1 VYDVEEIRH
10 DFPILEREVNGK
22 RLIYLDNAATSQ
34 KPRQVIQALTGYYER
49 HNANIHRGVHRLAE
63 EATAAY
69 EEARQKVACFIGAPD
84 TRALIFTRGTTES
97 INLVAHA
104 WGRKFL
110 REGDEVVLTEAEH
123 HSNLVPWQ
131 LAAQAT
137 GAKLRFIPIQDDGTL
152 DLEEAERLIGPKTGL
167 VGCIHASNVVA
178 TINPVEKLA
187 ELAHENHALML
198 VDGAQ
203 SAPHLPVDVEALGC
217 DFFACSG
224 HKMLGPT
231 GVGVLWGRPEILE
244 EMDPFMGGGEMIREV
259 HLDHSTWN
267 DLPYKFEAGTM
278 NIAQAVGLGAAV
290 DYLDELG
297 MENVRE
303 HERWLGEY
311 AHRRLSEIEGI
322 TVYGPEKDR
331 TGLVSFSLPDVHPH
345 DLSQLL
351 DEEGVAIRSGHHCAQ
366 PLMRRLG
373 VAATA
378 RASFYLY
385 NTDEEVDTLVEAL
398 VDLGDSPASARQK
411 VKRALHGAPADDWR
425 DVLN

>member
-1 VYDVEEIRH
+1 MYGVEKVRKE
-10 DFPILEREVNGK
+10 FPILGRKVGGK
-22 RLIYLDNAATSQ
+22 DLVYLDNAATSQ
-34 KPRQVIQALTGYYER
+34 KPRRVLEALNEYYEE
-49 HNANIHRGVHRLAE
+49 HNANIHRGVHRLSE
-63 EATAAY
+63 EATSAY
-69 EEARQKVACFIGAPD
+69 EGSRRKVARFLGAPEE
-84 TRALIFTRGTTES
+84 TSLVFTRGTTES

-104 WGRKFL
+104 WGRKEL

-131 LAAQAT
+131 LAARTT
-137 GAKLRFIPIQDDGTL
+137 GAKLRFIPILEDGTL
-152 DLEEAERLIGPKTGL
+152 DMEEAARLIGPRTKM
-167 VGCIHASNVVA
+167 VAAVHASNVLA
-178 TINPVEKLA
+178 TINSVEWLA
-187 ELAHENHALML
+187 KLAHEVGALML

-203 SAPHLPVDVEALGC
+203 SAPHLPVNVEALGC

-244 EMDPFMGGGEMIREV
+244 EMDPFLGGGEMIREV

-278 NIAQAVGLGAAV
+278 NIAQVVGFGAAV
-290 DYLDELG
+290 QYLKGLG

-303 HERWLGEY
+303 HERRLGAY
-311 AHRRLSEIEGI
+311 AYQRLSEIEGI
-322 TVYGPEKDR
+322 TIHGPTEER
-331 TGLVSFSLPDVHPH
+331 TGIASFTLPDVHPH

-351 DEEGVAIRSGHHCAQ
+351 DEEGIAIRSGHHCTQ

-385 NTDEEVDTLVEAL
+385 NTEEEVDALIEAL
-398 VDLGDSPASARQK
+398 ARTREFF
-411 VKRALHGAPADDWR
+411 RAFA
-425 DVLN
+425 

>member
-1 VYDVEEIRH
+1 VYEVEEIRH
-10 DFPILEREVNGK
+10 HFPILDRRIGDR
-22 RLIYLDNAATSQ
+22 RLVYLDNSATSQ
-34 KPRQVIQALTGYYER
+34 KPRPVIEALTDYYEH
-49 HNANIHRGVHRLAE
+49 HNANVHRGVHRLAE

-69 EEARQKVACFIGAPD
+69 EAARRKVARFLGTPD
-84 TRALIFTRGTTES
+84 PAGLVFTRGTTES
-97 INLVAHA
+97 INLVAYA

-110 REGDEVVLTEAEH
+110 REGDEVVLTETEH

-137 GAKLRFIPIQDDGTL
+137 GAKLRFIPILDDGTL
-152 DLEEAERLIGPKTGL
+152 DVEEAQRLIGARTRL
-167 VGCIHASNVVA
+167 VGCIHASNVLA
-178 TINPVEKLA
+178 TINPVERLA
-187 ELAHENHALML
+187 ELAHDSGALML

-203 SAPHLPVDVEALGC
+203 SAPHLPVDVGELGC

-231 GVGVLWGRPEILE
+231 GVGVLWGKPEILD
-244 EMDPFMGGGEMIREV
+244 EMDPFLGGGEMIREV
-259 HLDHSTWN
+259 HLDYSTWN
-267 DLPYKFEAGTM
+267 DLPYKVEAGTM
-278 NIAQAVGLGAAV
+278 NVAQAVGLGAAV
-290 DYLDELG
+290 DYLDDLG

-303 HERWLGEY
+303 HERSLGEY
-311 AHRRLSEIEGI
+311 AYRRLSEFEGI
-322 TVYGPEKDR
+322 TLYGPKRDR

-351 DEEGVAIRSGHHCAQ
+351 DEEGIAIRSGHHCAQ

-385 NTDEEVDTLVEAL
+385 NTEEEADALVEAL
-398 VDLGDSPASARQK
+398 ARAREFFG
-411 VKRALHGAPADDWR
+411 VFAR
-425 DVLN
+425 

>member
-1 VYDVEEIRH
+1 LQGVEVYGVEEIRY
-10 DFPILEREVNGK
+10 DFPILGRSIDGK
-22 RLIYLDNAATSQ
+22 RLVYLDNAATSQ
-34 KPRQVIQALTGYYER
+34 KPQQVLAALMQYYEK
-49 HNANIHRGVHRLAE
+49 HNANIHRGVHSLAE
-63 EATAAY
+63 EATASY
-69 EEARQKVACFIGAPD
+69 EASREKVARFLGAPD
-84 TRALIFTRGTTES
+84 VRGLIFTRGTTEA

-131 LAAQAT
+131 LAARAT
-137 GAKLRFIPIQDDGTL
+137 GAKLRFIPILEDGLL
-152 DLEEAERLIGPKTGL
+152 DLEEAERLIGPRTKL
-167 VGCIHASNVVA
+167 VGCIHASNVLA

-187 ELAHENHALML
+187 RMAHEAGALML

-203 SAPHLPVDVEALGC
+203 SAPHLPMSAETLGC

-231 GVGVLWGRPEILE
+231 GVGVLWARPEILD
-244 EMDPFMGGGEMIREV
+244 EMDPFLGGGEMIREV

-290 DYLDELG
+290 DYLVELG

-303 HERWLGEY
+303 HERRLGEY
-311 AHRRLSEIEGI
+311 AYRRLSELEGI
-322 TVYGPEKDR
+322 TIYGPKENR

-351 DEEGVAIRSGHHCAQ
+351 DEDGIAIRSGHHCAQ

-385 NTDEEVDTLVEAL
+385 NTEEEVDALIEAL
-398 VDLGDSPASARQK
+398 VRAREFFG
-411 VKRALHGAPADDWR
+411 ALA
-425 DVLN
+425 

>member
-1 VYDVEEIRH
+1 MYDVEEIRH

-22 RLIYLDNAATSQ
+22 RLVYLDNAATSQ
-34 KPRQVIQALTGYYER
+34 KPRQVIQALTHYYER

-69 EEARQKVACFIGAPD
+69 EEARQKVGCFIGAPD

-137 GAKLRFIPIQDDGTL
+137 GAKLRFIPIREDGTL

-290 DYLDELG
+290 DYLGEFG

-303 HERWLGEY
+303 HERHLGEY
-311 AHRRLSEIEGI
+311 AYRRLSEIEGI

-385 NTDEEVDTLVEAL
+385 NTEQEVDELVEAL
-398 VDLGDSPASARQK
+398 AGAREFFGPFA
-411 VKRALHGAPADDWR
+411 R
-425 DVLN
+425 

>member
-1 VYDVEEIRH
+1 MYDVEEIRR

-22 RLIYLDNAATSQ
+22 RLAYLDNAATSQ
-34 KPRQVIQALTGYYER
+34 KPRQVIQALTGYYEL
-49 HNANIHRGVHRLAE
+49 HNANVHRGVHRLAE

-69 EEARQKVACFIGAPD
+69 EGARRKVARFLGAQD

-110 REGDEVVLTEAEH
+110 SEGDEVVLTETEH

-137 GAKLRFIPIQDDGTL
+137 GAKLRFIPVLEDGTL
-152 DLEEAERLIGPKTGL
+152 DLQEAERLIGAKTRL
-167 VGCIHASNVVA
+167 VGCIHASNVLA
-178 TINPVEKLA
+178 TINPVE
-187 ELAHENHALML
+187 ELARMAHGAEALML

-203 SAPHLPVDVEALGC
+203 SAPHLPVDVEELGC
-217 DFFACSG
+217 DFYACSG

-231 GVGVLWGRPEILE
+231 GVGVLWGRLGILE

-259 HLDHSTWN
+259 RLDRSTWN

-278 NIAQAVGLGAAV
+278 NVAQAVGLGSAV

-297 MENVRE
+297 MQNVRE
-303 HERWLGEY
+303 HEKQLGEY
-311 AHRRLSEIEGI
+311 AYRSLSEIEGI
-322 TVYGPEKDR
+322 TLYGPEEDR
-331 TGLVSFSLPDVHPH
+331 MGLVSFSLPDVHPH

-351 DEEGVAIRSGHHCAQ
+351 DEDGIAIRSGHHCAQ

-385 NTDEEVDTLVEAL
+385 NTEREVDAPVEAL
-398 VDLGDSPASARQK
+398 ARA
-411 VKRALHGAPADDWR
+411 REFFGAFSGAKP
-425 DVLN
+425 

>member
-1 VYDVEEIRH
+1 
-10 DFPILEREVNGK
+10 
-22 RLIYLDNAATSQ
+22 
-34 KPRQVIQALTGYYER
+34 VIQALADYYEQ

-69 EEARQKVACFIGAPD
+69 EEARQMVARFIGAPD
-84 TRALIFTRGTTES
+84 TRALIFTRGATES

-104 WGRKFL
+104 WGRKVL

-137 GAKLRFIPIQDDGTL
+137 GARLRFIPIQDDGTL
-152 DLEEAERLIGPKTGL
+152 DLEEAERLIGPKTRL
-167 VGCIHASNVVA
+167 VGCIHASNVLA
-178 TINPVEKLA
+178 TINPVE
-187 ELAHENHALML
+187 ELARMAHEAGALML

-203 SAPHLPVDVEALGC
+203 SAPHLPVDVTKLGC

-244 EMDPFMGGGEMIREV
+244 EMDPFLGGGEMIREV
-259 HLDHSTWN
+259 HLDYSTWN

-290 DYLDELG
+290 DYLDALG

-311 AHRRLSEIEGI
+311 AHRRLTEMEDII
-322 TVYGPEKDR
+322 VYGPEKGR
-331 TGLVSFSLPDVHPH
+331 TGLVSFSLPEMHPH
-345 DLSQLL
+345 DLSQFL

-385 NTDEEVDTLVEAL
+385 NTDEEVDALVEAL
-398 VDLGDSPASARQK
+398 VGAREFFAAFA
-411 VKRALHGAPADDWR
+411 R
-425 DVLN
+425 

>member
-1 VYDVEEIRH
+1 VYDVQEIRR

-22 RLIYLDNAATSQ
+22 GLVYLDNAATSQ
-34 KPRQVIQALTGYYER
+34 KPRRVLDALADYYEN

-69 EEARQKVACFIGAPD
+69 EGAREKVARFLGARD
-84 TRALIFTRGTTES
+84 TSSLVFTRGTTES

-110 REGDEVVLTEAEH
+110 KEGDEVVLTEAEH

-131 LAAQAT
+131 LAARAT
-137 GAKLRFIPIQDDGTL
+137 GARLRFVPVLDDGTL
-152 DLEEAERLIGPKTGL
+152 DMEEAGRLIGPKTRL
-167 VGCIHASNVVA
+167 VGCIHASNVLA
-178 TINPVEKLA
+178 TINPVEDLGRM
-187 ELAHENHALML
+187 AHDAGALML

-203 SAPHLPVDVEALGC
+203 SAPHLPVDVGSLGC

-231 GVGVLWGRPEILE
+231 GVGVLWGKPEILDD
-244 EMDPFMGGGEMIREV
+244 MDPFLGGGEMIREV

-278 NIAQAVGLGAAV
+278 NVAQAVGLGAAV
-290 DYLDELG
+290 DYLDDLG
-297 MENVRE
+297 MEDVRE
-303 HERWLGEY
+303 HEKRLGEY
-311 AHRRLSEIEGI
+311 AFRRLSEIEGI

-351 DEEGVAIRSGHHCAQ
+351 DEDGIAIRSGHHCAQ

-373 VAATA
+373 VAATS

-385 NTDEEVDTLVEAL
+385 NTEEEVDSLIEAL
-398 VDLGDSPASARQK
+398 GRAREFF
-411 VKRALHGAPADDWR
+411 GAISGARPS
-425 DVLN
+425 

>member
-1 VYDVEEIRH
+1 MYDVQEIRH

-22 RLIYLDNAATSQ
+22 RLVYLDNAATSQ
-34 KPRQVIQALTGYYER
+34 KPRQVIQALADYYEQ

-69 EEARQKVACFIGAPD
+69 EEARQMVARFIGAPD

-104 WGRKFL
+104 WGRKVL

-167 VGCIHASNVVA
+167 VGCIHASNVLA
-178 TINPVEKLA
+178 TINPVEQLA
-187 ELAHENHALML
+187 ELAHENQALML

-231 GVGVLWGRPEILE
+231 GVGALWGRPEILE
-244 EMDPFMGGGEMIREV
+244 EMGPFLGGGEMIREV
-259 HLDHSTWN
+259 HLDHSTYN

-290 DYLDELG
+290 DYLGERG

-303 HERWLGEY
+303 HEKQLGEY
-311 AHRRLSEIEGI
+311 AFRRLSEIEGI
-322 TVYGPEKDR
+322 EIYGPKKDR
-331 TGLVSFSLPDVHPH
+331 TGLVSFSLPEVHPH

-351 DEEGVAIRSGHHCAQ
+351 DEEGIAIRSGHHCAQ

-378 RASFYLY
+378 RASFHLY
-385 NTDEEVDTLVEAL
+385 NTEEEVDAL
-398 VDLGDSPASARQK
+398 VDALVRAREFF
-411 VKRALHGAPADDWR
+411 GAFSGAKP
-425 DVLN
+425 

>member
-10 DFPILEREVNGK
+10 DFPILERRIGER
-22 RLIYLDNAATSQ
+22 RLVYLDNAATSQ
-34 KPRQVIQALTGYYER
+34 KPRHVIQTLTDYYEN

-69 EEARQKVACFIGAPD
+69 EEARRKMARFLGVPD
-84 TRALIFTRGTTES
+84 VRGLIFTRGTTEA

-137 GAKLRFIPIQDDGTL
+137 GAKLRFVPILEDGTL
-152 DLEEAERLIGPKTGL
+152 DMEAAERLIGPATKL
-167 VGCIHASNVVA
+167 VGCIHASNVLA
-178 TINPVEKLA
+178 TINPVERLA
-187 ELAHENHALML
+187 ELAHAYGALMV

-203 SAPHLPVDVEALGC
+203 SAPHLPVDVGELGC

-231 GVGVLWGRPEILE
+231 GVGVLWGRTEVLE
-244 EMDPFMGGGEMIREV
+244 EMDPFLGGGEMIREV

-267 DLPYKFEAGTM
+267 DLPYRFEAGTM
-278 NIAQAVGLGAAV
+278 NVAQAVGLGAAV
-290 DYLDELG
+290 DYLDSLG
-297 MENVRE
+297 MHSVRE
-303 HERWLGEY
+303 HERRLGEHAY
-311 AHRRLSEIEGI
+311 RRLSEIEGI
-322 TVYGPEKDR
+322 TLYGPESAR
-331 TGLVSFSLPDVHPH
+331 TGLVSFTLPDVHPH

-351 DEEGVAIRSGHHCAQ
+351 DEEGIAIRSGHHCAQ

-378 RASFYLY
+378 RASFYVY
-385 NTDEEVDTLVEAL
+385 NTEEEVDALVEAL
-398 VDLGDSPASARQK
+398 GRAREFFG
-411 VKRALHGAPADDWR
+411 VLSGAKP
-425 DVLN
+425 

>member
-1 VYDVEEIRH
+1 MYDVEEIRR
-10 DFPILEREVNGK
+10 DFPILDRWIGDNKLV
-22 RLIYLDNAATSQ
+22 YLDNAATSQ
-34 KPRQVIQALTGYYER
+34 KPRPVLDALAEYYER

-69 EEARQKVACFIGAPD
+69 EESREKVARFLSAPD
-84 TRALIFTRGTTES
+84 TTGLIFTRGTTES
-97 INLVAHA
+97 INLVAYA

-137 GAKLRFIPIQDDGTL
+137 GAKLRFIPIREDGTL
-152 DLEEAERLIGPKTGL
+152 VLEEAERLIGPRTKL
-167 VGCIHASNVVA
+167 VGCIHASNVLA
-178 TINPVEKLA
+178 TINPIGKLA
-187 ELAHENHALML
+187 ELAHDAGALML

-203 SAPHLPVDVEALGC
+203 SAPHLPVDVGALGC

-244 EMDPFMGGGEMIREV
+244 EMDPFLGGGEMIREV
-259 HLDHSTWN
+259 HLDHSTYN

-290 DYLDELG
+290 DYLGDLE
-297 MENVRE
+297 MKNVRE
-303 HERWLGEY
+303 HERRLGEY
-311 AHRRLSEIEGI
+311 AYRRLSEIEGI
-322 TVYGPEKDR
+322 KIYGPEKDR

-351 DEEGVAIRSGHHCAQ
+351 DEDGIAIRSGHHCAQ

-385 NTDEEVDTLVEAL
+385 NTEEEVDSLVEAL
-398 VDLGDSPASARQK
+398 VRAREFF
-411 VKRALHGAPADDWR
+411 GAFAR
-425 DVLN
+425 LA